1 MQSLCLLGDS
11 ILDNAP
17 YTRPAP
23 DTTAH
28 LQQLLTGWSVERRAR
43 DGARM
48 SGVEAQLR
56 GLTARPTVAVLSIG
70 GNDAVE
76 HVGLLE

>member
-1 MQSLCLLGDS
+1 MQQLYLLGDS

-17 YTRPAP
+17 YTSPEP

-28 LQQLLTGWSVERRAR
+28 LQHLLNDWTVERRAR

-48 SGVEAQLR
+48 RDVDGQLR
-56 GLTARPTVAVLSIG
+56 GLRGGSGIVVLSV
-70 GNDAVE
+70 DS
-76 HVGLLE
+76 